1 MTDIPEGV
9 RYPLMTRYYLKTL
22 RQRRQLT
29 QAELTAKTNSKVAQN
44 TISKLESNPHARP
57 VYATV
62 VALAKAL
69 GVRPDQL
76 RFGPDPR
83 LERMRDQELA
93 S

>member
-1 MTDIPEGV
+1 
-9 RYPLMTRYYLKTL
+9 MTRYYYLRTL

-29 QAELTAKTNSKVAQN
+29 QVELERLTRRGGSEVAQN

-57 VYATV
+57 VFSTV
-62 VALAKAL
+62 VALARAL
-69 GVRPDQL
+69 RVRPEQL

-83 LERMRDQELA
+83 VERIRAQELA